1 MRPATVYSYVEV
13 KLPQRRTVLV
23 ACWIGLVL
31 LVAVLVGG
39 LVLGAPVS
47 IFAVVPV
54 VLLARGIR
62 SAASPSEVRAVEVGV
77 SVTPRRVVVEMP
89 GARLWSGRYVD
100 QRYSCAADAVES
112 AGMDETGM
120 FTLRA
125 RLLVSEAIEGGVVLD
140 RREHEFYEVSFRP
153 IGEEDVRALCS
164 ALGGWHP

>member
-1 MRPATVYSYVEV
+1 MKPTTVYSYVEV
-13 KLPQRRTVLV
+13 KLPQRRALLV

-31 LVAVLVGG
+31 VVAVLVGG
-39 LVLGAPVS
+39 LVLGASVS

-62 SAASPSEVRAVEVGV
+62 SAASPSEVRAVDVGV
-77 SVTPRRVVVEMP
+77 SVTPARVVVEMP
-89 GARLWSGRYVD
+89 GTRLWSGRYVD
-100 QRYSCAADAVES
+100 QRYTCAVDAVES

-125 RLLVSEAIEGGVVLD
+125 RLLVSEAVEGGVVLD

-153 IGEEDVRALCS
+153 VSDEDARALRS
-164 ALGGWHP
+164 AFEG